1 MQSTI
6 VDFEARLVVKDDTKY
21 GILSYDKD
29 NAYPQKMKLAK
40 EASGTTSDCV
50 DTYAKF
56 IRGNGF
62 ENTSFYSSQVN
73 RKKQTWDK
81 ILKLVSKDSALY
93 GGSFALHFNYNI
105 LGEISEIN
113 HIPFEDVRLCIPDD
127 AGYISKVKIY
137 PDWGRKQK
145 KQIDEKKITTHDV
158 FNPDKAV
165 VLAQIAKAGGIEKYM
180 GQVLYFNEQSE
191 NYPLSTLD
199 PIFED
204 CETDAELKYYNNR
217 NVTTGFLAQFIWIQK
232 GKFADK
238 KSEQAH
244 ADNLRKF
251 QGTRQSSKILQV
263 QIENDGEKPEI
274 LPIEN
279 NIDDELFAYT
289 EKSVVSKIIRRFQIP
304 TILLGIP
311 TEGALGDKNDREGAK
326 NTYSEIT
333 KDERTMMEAVF
344 SLIFDYWHDQSQNPE
359 KNFAIVPIQGVPK
372 NTSPELYKDMTVNE
386 RRVHL
391 LNLPETEEKS
401 SATKLLAETI
411 GVGGTD
417 AMIKVI
423 TDPSMDEQQKKNTL
437 ILLFGLTE
445 DQATKLVTKTVT
457 ETPAPAP

>member
-6 VDFEARLVVKDDTKY
+6 VDFDARIIVKDDTNL
-21 GILSYDKD
+21 GILKYDHD
-29 NAYPQKMKLAK
+29 NAYPQRMKLAK

-50 DTYAKF
+50 DIYAKY

-62 ENTSFYSSQVN
+62 ENATFYSSQVN
-73 RKKQTWDK
+73 RKKHTWDK
-81 ILKLVSKDSALY
+81 ILKLTSKDCALNN
-93 GGSFALHFNYNI
+93 GSFALHFNFNL

-113 HIPFEDVRLCIPDD
+113 HVPFEDVRLCIPDD
-127 AGYISKVKIY
+127 MGYISKVKIY
-137 PDWGRKQK
+137 SDWGK
-145 KQIDEKKITTHDV
+145 KHCRTIDEKKVTEHDV

-165 VLAQIAKAGGIEKYM
+165 VLAQIEKAGGIEKYK

-199 PIFED
+199 PIFEH

-217 NVTTGFLAQFIWIQK
+217 NVTTGFMAQFIWVQK

-238 KSEQAH
+238 KSEQQH
-244 ADNLRKF
+244 ADNLKKF
-251 QGTRQSSKILQV
+251 QGTRNSSKILQIN
-263 QIENDGEKPEI
+263 IENPEEKPDI

-279 NIDDELFAYT
+279 NIDDELYAYT
-289 EKSVVSKIIRRFQIP
+289 EKSVMAHIIRRFQIP

-333 KDERTMMEAVF
+333 KDERTMLEAVF
-344 SLIFDYWHDQSQNPE
+344 SLIFDYWHAPEQNPD
-359 KNFAIVPIQGVPK
+359 KNFTIMPISGVPK

-386 RRVHL
+386 RRVNL
-391 LNLPETEEKS
+391 LNLPPTEEKA
-401 SATKLLAETI
+401 SATKLLAETL
-411 GVGGTD
+411 GVGGTQALKEILID
-417 AMIKVI
+417 TTL
-423 TDPSMDEQQKKNTL
+423 TDLQKKNAL

-445 DQATKLVTKTVT
+445 EQASSLVTK
-457 ETPAPAP
+457 A